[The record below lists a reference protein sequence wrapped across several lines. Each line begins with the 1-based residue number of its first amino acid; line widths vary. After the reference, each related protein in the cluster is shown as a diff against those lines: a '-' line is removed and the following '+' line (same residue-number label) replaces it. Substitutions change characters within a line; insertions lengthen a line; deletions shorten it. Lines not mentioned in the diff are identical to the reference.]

1 MEPMPTTLLGRSPA
15 PSGPAPSDAPR
26 HGRPQRRQ
34 RPRRRAW
41 RWARRAVALGVVLVV
56 MGAIGLGV
64 LVLASPSVSDAP
76 ELVDAILAAHHAPSY
91 DGQIPG
97 RLGQALLATE
107 DSRFYHD
114 PALDP
119 LGVGRAV
126 IGMAT
131 GNGDEGGATIEQQLA
146 KMLYAPGTTLRAELE
161 QVGVAFRLDAMYTK
175 AHILAMYLDAA
186 YFGDGAYGCTA
197 AAEHYFGVTPGD
209 LSWAQASLL
218 AGLVQAPSEYDP
230 HGHLALARNRQRHVL
245 ARLVATGVLT
255 PAEAQSIYDQP
266 LHPAIAFY
274 G

>member
-1 MEPMPTTLLGRSPA
+1 LVA
-15 PSGPAPSDAPR
+15 A
-26 HGRPQRRQ
+26 
-34 RPRRRAW
+34 
-41 RWARRAVALGVVLVV
+41 AVSLVV
-56 MGAIGLGV
+56 VAGIGLGV
-64 LVLASPSVSDAP
+64 LVLASPSVGNAP
-76 ELVDAILAAHHAPSY
+76 ALVAAILAAHHAPSD
-91 DGQIPG
+91 DGHIPS

-119 LGVGRAV
+119 LGVGRAITGLV
-126 IGMAT
+126 T
-131 GNGDEGGATIEQQLA
+131 GNGNEGGATIEQQLA
-146 KMLYAPGTTLRAELE
+146 KMLYAPGTNLRAELE

-197 AAEHYFGVTPGD
+197 AAEHYFGVAPGD

-230 HGHLALARNRQRHVL
+230 HGHLSLARSRQRHVL
-245 ARLVATGVLT
+245 ARLVATGTLT
-255 PAEAQSIYDQP
+255 SAEAQTIYAQP
-266 LHPAIAFY
+266 LGPAVPFY

>member
-1 MEPMPTTLLGRSPA
+1 VATVVGL
-15 PSGPAPSDAPR
+15 
-26 HGRPQRRQ
+26 
-34 RPRRRAW
+34 
-41 RWARRAVALGVVLVV
+41 AVVGS
-56 MGAIGLGV
+56 ISLGV
-64 LVLASPSVSDAP
+64 LVLSSPSVGNAP
-76 ELVDAILAAHHAPSY
+76 MLVDAILAAHHDPS
-91 DGQIPG
+91 DDSHIPV

-126 IGMAT
+126 IGLVT
-131 GNGDEGGATIEQQLA
+131 GNGQEGGATIEQQLA
-146 KMLYAPGTTLRAELE
+146 KMLYAPGTSMRAELE

-175 AHILAMYLDAA
+175 AHILAMCLDAA

-197 AAEHYFGVTPGD
+197 AAEHYFGVAPGD

-230 HGHLALARNRQRHVL
+230 HGHLALARSRQRHVL
-245 ARLVATGVLT
+245 GRLVATGALSS
-255 PAEAQSIYDQP
+255 AEAQTIYAQP

>member
-1 MEPMPTTLLGRSPA
+1 VATVVGL
-15 PSGPAPSDAPR
+15 
-26 HGRPQRRQ
+26 
-34 RPRRRAW
+34 
-41 RWARRAVALGVVLVV
+41 AVVGS
-56 MGAIGLGV
+56 ISLGV
-64 LVLASPSVSDAP
+64 LVLSSPSVGNAP
-76 ELVDAILAAHHAPSY
+76 MLVDAILAAHHDPS
-91 DGQIPG
+91 DDSHIPV

-126 IGMAT
+126 IGLVT
-131 GNGDEGGATIEQQLA
+131 GNGQEGGATIEQQLA
-146 KMLYAPGTTLRAELE
+146 KMLYAPGTSVRAELE

-197 AAEHYFGVTPGD
+197 AAEHYFGVAPGD

-230 HGHLALARNRQRHVL
+230 HGHLALARSRQRHVL
-245 ARLVATGVLT
+245 GRLVATGALSS
-255 PAEAQSIYDQP
+255 AEAQTIYAQP

>member
-1 MEPMPTTLLGRSPA
+1 MSTTLLGKSPA
-15 PSGPAPSDAPR
+15 GTENGTR
-26 HGRPQRRQ
+26 RGRPGRG
-34 RPRRRAW
+34 RPGRGRRARGLG
-41 RWARRAVALGVVLVV
+41 RWLGRCAGAVLALVV
-56 MGAIGLGV
+56 VAALSLGV
-64 LVLASPSVSDAP
+64 LVLASPSVGNAP
-76 ELVDAILAAHHAPSY
+76 QLVNAILATHRAPS
-91 DGQIPG
+91 DHGQIPF
-97 RLGQALLATE
+97 RLGKALLATE

-126 IGMAT
+126 LGMAT
-131 GNGDEGGATIEQQLA
+131 GNGNDGGATIEQQLA
-146 KMLYAPGTTLRAELE
+146 KMLYAPGTSIDVELE

-175 AHILAMYLDAA
+175 VRILAMYLNAA

-197 AAEHYFGVTPGD
+197 AAEHYFGLPPGR

-230 HGHLALARNRQRHVL
+230 HGHLALARSRQRHVL

-255 PAEAQSIYDQP
+255 SAQAARIYAEP
-266 LHPAIAFY
+266 LGPKVRFY

>member
-1 MEPMPTTLLGRSPA
+1 LVGGAVTLIILA
-15 PSGPAPSDAPR
+15 
-26 HGRPQRRQ
+26 
-34 RPRRRAW
+34 
-41 RWARRAVALGVVLVV
+41 AVS
-56 MGAIGLGV
+56 LGV
-64 LVLASPSVSDAP
+64 LVLASPSVSNAP
-76 ELVDAILAAHHAPSY
+76 KLVSAILAAHHAPS
-91 DGQIPG
+91 DEGVIPT

-119 LGVGRAV
+119 RGVGRAV
-126 IGMAT
+126 LGMVT
-131 GNGDEGGATIEQQLA
+131 HDGEDGGATIEQQLA

-161 QVGVAFRLDAMYTK
+161 QVGVAFRLDAMYGK
-175 AHILAMYLDAA
+175 ARILAMYLNAA

-197 AAEHYFGVTPGD
+197 AAEHYFGLPPGK

-230 HGHLALARNRQRHVL
+230 HGHLALARDRQRHVL

-255 PAEAQSIYDQP
+255 SAQAARIYVEP
-266 LHPAIAFY
+266 LGPKVSFY